1 MSGTPLPVRALPRPY
16 LVFVGDE
23 QHRSVAKT
31 GAGVCYWAPE
41 ACIGQWRLSPAA
53 IDLGLADMGPEEA
66 AAAGAKALLIG
77 VAPVGGLLPGHWI
90 ASLTEALRSGLDIV
104 SGLHTRLNA
113 IAELATL
120 AASLGRKLYD
130 VRHSDTSF
138 PVATGRKRRGKRVL
152 TVGTDCA
159 IGKKYAALA
168 LTNALKARG
177 LAADFRATGQTG
189 IMISGSG
196 VAIDAVVADFVAGAA
211 ECLSPDAADDHWDVI
226 EGQGSLFH
234 PAYAGVTVGLIHGSQ
249 PDALILCHQPDLQ
262 TIKSFPDY
270 PIVPVEAAIAR
281 YLDIARLTNA
291 ATRFVGVSLDTS
303 GIDEDRARE
312 LCADMTQRTG
322 LPATDPLRF
331 GMDPIMDRMLQC
343 A

>member
-1 MSGTPLPVRALPRPY
+1 MIGNPVPVRALPRPY

-31 GAGVCYWAPE
+31 GAGVFYWAPE
-41 ACIGQWRLSPAA
+41 TCAGQWRLSAEA
-53 IDLGLADMGPEEA
+53 IDLGLVDMAPAEA
-66 AAAGAKALLIG
+66 ASAGAKSLLIG
-77 VAPVGGLLPGHWI
+77 VAPVGGLLPQHWVC
-90 ASLTEALRSGLDIV
+90 SLAEALRAGLDIV
-104 SGLHTRLNA
+104 SGLHTRLNT
-113 IAELATL
+113 IPELATL
-120 AASLGRKLYD
+120 AASLGRKIHD
-130 VRHSDTSF
+130 VRHSDTCF

-168 LTNALKARG
+168 LTAGLKARG
-177 LAADFRATGQTG
+177 IAADFRATGQTG

-211 ECLSPDAADDHWDVI
+211 ECLSRDAADNHWDVI

-249 PDALILCHQPDLQ
+249 PDALILCHQPGLE

-270 PIVPVEAAIAR
+270 PIVPVETAIGR

-291 ATRFVGVSLDTS
+291 GVRFVGVSLDTS

-331 GMDPIMDRMLQC
+331 GMDAIMDRMLQC

>member
-1 MSGTPLPVRALPRPY
+1 MIGNPVPVRALPRPY

-41 ACIGQWRLSPAA
+41 ACAGQWRLSAEA
-53 IDLGLADMGPEEA
+53 IDLGLVDMAPAEA
-66 AAAGAKALLIG
+66 ASAGAKSLLIG
-77 VAPVGGLLPGHWI
+77 VAPVGGLLPQHWVC
-90 ASLTEALRSGLDIV
+90 SLAEALRAGLDIV
-104 SGLHTRLNA
+104 SGLHTRLNT
-113 IAELATL
+113 IPELATL
-120 AASLGRKLYD
+120 AASLGRKIHD
-130 VRHSDTSF
+130 VRHSDTCF

-168 LTNALKARG
+168 LTAGLKARG
-177 LAADFRATGQTG
+177 IAADFRATGQTG

-211 ECLSPDAADDHWDVI
+211 ECLSRDAADNHWDVI

-249 PDALILCHQPDLQ
+249 PDALILCHQPGLE

-270 PIVPVEAAIAR
+270 PVVPVETAIGR
-281 YLDIARLTNA
+281 YLDIARMTNA
-291 ATRFVGVSLDTS
+291 GVRFVGASLDTL
-303 GIDEDRARE
+303 GIEEDRARS
-312 LCADMTQRTG
+312 LCREMTQRTG

-331 GMDPIMDRMLQC
+331 GMDAIMDRMLQC